1 VLGGGVVGGGVEPGV
16 VEPEAA
22 LGAFELLELLELV
35 LFDPSLR
42 ESVR

>member
-1 VLGGGVVGGGVEPGV
+1 VLGGGVAGGGVEPGV
-16 VEPEAA
+16 VEPDAA
-22 LGAFELLELLELV
+22 LGAFELLELV